1 VREQLSAKPI
11 IREYEQLEAIA
22 LPEQREVLVGHK
34 ENYSSLIAQAKNK
47 KLPGAILLHGQRG
60 IGKASFAFLLA
71 KEIFALGG
79 DENKSQIDEQVAQGS
94 YPNLFILRKTPKPP
108 KGFYSE
114 IRITDVREIQKR
126 MQKTRGRAGHRI
138 CIIDSIDDCN
148 QKASNALLK
157 ILEEPPSDTIF
168 ILISHRPGSLLP
180 TIHSRCHSYG
190 FRTLDDEKVRE
201 ITNIALGKTEHNDID
216 ICIKLANGVPRRA
229 IEAAL
234 FDKLSLLKD
243 LEQWL
248 YSNDFHSPLTHL
260 TLAEDIVKSQ
270 AAEQVFA
277 HDVIISYIG
286 EQANF
291 IAKENPINRVQLASI
306 TKLWEKANNM
316 FASSQEYNLDKKQT
330 LVSIFDA
337 IIQYKQLL

>member
-1 VREQLSAKPI
+1 MSTKITLREN
-11 IREYEQLEAIA
+11 EQLEIIA
-22 LPEQREVLVGHK
+22 LPEQAEMLVGHQ
-34 ENYSSLIAQAKNK
+34 ENYSSLIEQAKNK

-71 KEIFALGG
+71 REIFALSG
-79 DENKSQIDEQVAQGS
+79 DESDSQIDEQVAQGS
-94 YPNLFILRKTPKPP
+94 YPNLFILRKSPKSP

-114 IRITDVREIQKR
+114 IRINDVREIQKR

-148 QKASNALLK
+148 QKSSNALLK
-157 ILEEPPSDTIF
+157 LLEEPPADTMF

-180 TIHSRCHSYG
+180 TIHSRCHSYA
-190 FRTLDDEKVRE
+190 FRTLDDEQVRE
-201 ITNIALGKTEHNDID
+201 ITNIALGRAEVKDID
-216 ICIKLANGVPRRA
+216 TCIKLANGIPRRA

-234 FDKLSLLKD
+234 FDELSLLKD
-243 LEQWL
+243 LGQWL
-248 YSNDFHSPLTHL
+248 ISNDSHSSSSHL
-260 TLAEDIVKSQ
+260 TLAENIVKSQ

-277 HDVIISYIG
+277 HDMIIYYISD
-286 EQANF
+286 QANF
-291 IAKENPINRVQLASI
+291 IARKNPKNRVQLASI

-316 FASSQEYNLDKKQT
+316 FADSKEYNLDKKQT